1 MAPQKA
7 GSTSDRIV
15 LHIINRQTGNRVR
28 RRFVCGE
35 TGKPVVFDDKIKG
48 YDVAAGEHMLGAEAI
63 EAAVPEK
70 NKTLTISAFI
80 GCGETEAMYIDRA

>member
-15 LHIINRQTGNRVR
+15 LHIINRQTGNPVR
-28 RRFVCGE
+28 RRFVCG
-35 TGKPVVFDDKIKG
+35 KPVISDDQVKG

-80 GCGETEAMYIDRA
+80 GCGETEAVYIDRA